1 MAEIT
6 QTQKL
11 SSLKSHRA
19 AIRLTLLRLQEA
31 MASQDPKAE
40 ATRSRETPQAEAV
53 EAEVPTDVIVPWSL
67 TVQAPQLPSLETVAQ
82 EGQETAAVTRL
93 TRMSPA
99 MAARAARAPRGGP
112 HGRPV
117 ALAAAHLRQAEMRA
131 LAARGGNGG
140 HSHDL
145 TAPGGDGGDAG
156 DAGNNGAALA
166 GCSGEWAV
174 EVLAVA
180 GADVIVGA
188 SGGALGYG
196 IPIGT
201 PGADGEPSD

>member
-131 LAARGGNGG
+131 LAARGGMEGT
-140 HSHDL
+140 HMTSLH
-145 TAPGGDGGDAG
+145 
-156 DAGNNGAALA
+156 
-166 GCSGEWAV
+166 
-174 EVLAVA
+174 LAVTVETQA
-180 GADVIVGA
+180 MQATMEPR
-188 SGGALGYG
+188 S
-196 IPIGT
+196 
-201 PGADGEPSD
+201 PGARVNGRSRF